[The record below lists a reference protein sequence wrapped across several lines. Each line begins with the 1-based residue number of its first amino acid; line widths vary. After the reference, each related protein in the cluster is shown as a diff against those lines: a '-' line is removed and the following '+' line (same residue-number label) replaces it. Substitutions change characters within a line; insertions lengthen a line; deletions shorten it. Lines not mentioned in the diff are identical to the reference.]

1 MKTGRSL
8 QEMAIELD
16 RQLNAKRD
24 YLIDTPAMHFAPSQE
39 DGRLMLDVN
48 FGQGSDGLT
57 EIQRMSVND
66 IAHRQ
71 IGQHL
76 GIPAR
81 YYDKMRTNYP
91 ELLAANVNGWFEKT
105 PTQRMLRTLDG
116 TARAYLSNKYRRIDN
131 FEVAKTVLPIIG
143 DMAGASIESCELTDS
158 RMYLKVVNQRIT
170 AEIKKGDIVQA
181 GIMITNS
188 ETGQGSVSV
197 SPLIYRLVCSNGMIA
212 ADNTLRK
219 YHVGRANEAGD
230 NLEIFRNETIE
241 ADDRAFLMK
250 IEDTVRAAVDQTKF
264 NAIVQKMRDA
274 TEAKMETNL
283 VPQVVELSAKEF
295 GLTQEEG
302 NGILGHLIQGGDL
315 SLYGLA
321 NAVTRHS
328 QDVTSYDR
336 ATELEAT
343 GWSMMTM
350 SPSLWRQ
357 LNTAR

>member
-1 MKTGRSL
+1 MKTGRTL

-16 RQLNAKRD
+16 RQLKAKRD
-24 YLIDTPAMHFAPSQE
+24 FLVDTPTMHFTPSSE
-39 DGRLMLDVN
+39 DGKLVLDVN
-48 FGQGSDGLT
+48 FGSGSDGIT
-57 EIQRMSVND
+57 EIERLDVND

-76 GIPAR
+76 NIPDR
-81 YYDKMRTNYP
+81 YYDKMRTDYP

-105 PTQRMLRTLDG
+105 PSQRMLRTMDG

-131 FEVAKTVLPIIG
+131 FEVAQTVLPIIG
-143 DMAGASIESCELTDS
+143 GMDGATVESCELTDS

-170 AEIKKGDIVQA
+170 AEVKKGDIVQA
-181 GIMITNS
+181 GLMITNS

-212 ADNTLRK
+212 ADSSLIK
-219 YHVGRANEAGD
+219 YHVGRTNEVGD
-230 NLEIFRNETIE
+230 NFEIFRSETIE

-264 NAIVQKMRDA
+264 NAIVAKMREA

-295 GLTQEEG
+295 GLTQDEG
-302 NGILGHLIQGGDL
+302 NGILGHLGGDL

-328 QDVTSYDR
+328 QDVRSYDR

-343 GWSMMTM
+343 GWNMMTM

-357 LNTAR
+357 LNAVR